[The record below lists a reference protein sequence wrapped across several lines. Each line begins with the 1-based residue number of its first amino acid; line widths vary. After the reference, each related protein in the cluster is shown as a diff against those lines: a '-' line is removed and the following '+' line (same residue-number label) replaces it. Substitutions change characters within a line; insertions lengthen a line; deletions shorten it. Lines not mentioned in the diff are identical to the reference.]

1 MHTEND
7 QYIEDESPYGD
18 TTSNQLK
25 LPQLVGINQQSNS
38 LSTKKKQPKAAR
50 FIFSKETKKEFG
62 LKEVDIPVQMR
73 EELDKNAFNDHVE
86 QNIKVTERYNDL
98 NKIVYLSK
106 IKFNME
112 TQIQNKDRA

>member
-1 MHTEND
+1 
-7 QYIEDESPYGD
+7 
-18 TTSNQLK
+18 
-25 LPQLVGINQQSNS
+25 
-38 LSTKKKQPKAAR
+38 
-50 FIFSKETKKEFG
+50 
-62 LKEVDIPVQMR
+62 MR
-73 EELDKNAFNDHVE
+73 EELDKSAFNDHVE